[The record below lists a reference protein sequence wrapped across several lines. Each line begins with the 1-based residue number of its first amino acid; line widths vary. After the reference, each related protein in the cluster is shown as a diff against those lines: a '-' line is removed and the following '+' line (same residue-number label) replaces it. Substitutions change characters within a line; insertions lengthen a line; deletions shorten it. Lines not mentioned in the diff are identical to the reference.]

1 MKAEDQTGNIGHTAR
16 LALVLALTVLT
27 VVLTVENLLLGWEL
41 WMLPVLAAG
50 LLAAWALMIL
60 NSLPGR
66 TMTILFSSM
75 LMLETFYY
83 GAHCANLF
91 RIAPVAIVAMM
102 LYALTM
108 DRRLVRC
115 GIAVGY
121 VTTFFRLAGEIL
133 GGQFDPGAENV
144 FITVAHL
151 ALLAFA
157 GFVCLRF
164 VGLWE
169 SLQSGHGQQMAR
181 LEAEREQ
188 INDFLTNVSHEIRTP
203 VNAVIGLSKLLERR
217 AEAAELKRD
226 LLSVQD
232 AGLRIAD
239 ELDDILDYTEV
250 DMDRAAVTDAPY
262 MPASLVN
269 DVLSEVRRGLKKGV
283 ALVVDVDPAIPSVL
297 TGDRVKL
304 RRVLRHLIENGLKF
318 TEEGC
323 VAVEIGAANR
333 PYGVNLCLRVADTGP
348 GIDADTRERLSE
360 RFYKRSSGRTQSTG
374 GLGLGL
380 PIVSGFVRLMGGFVV
395 LGEAVGGGAA
405 VTVSI
410 PQGIADAAPCMALE
424 RREDLRAVG
433 CVNFRNIEHPAARE
447 AYQRA
452 LRHAVKRLGLQMA
465 LIEDIAALGAALD
478 DASVTHLLMDAGS
491 YAAASDVAEA
501 FAARGTVIVATDGD
515 FALPKDSRAHL
526 LGMPMCTFQLVSLL
540 NASGD
545 DALTLERAR
554 VTFPGVRALI
564 VDDEPTNLTVAEGL
578 LSAYDMTVAT
588 VGSGAEAIR
597 MYEEEPF
604 DLVFMDHM
612 MPGMDGVEAA
622 RRLRVIEREKGRDL
636 FIIALTANTV
646 SGAKALFRREGFDG
660 FVAKPIDVLELDR
673 TLRTVLPRATAVES
687 EDAARPDAPGQTLAE
702 GLARA
707 GVSMR
712 AGLGYCGD
720 RLSLYTDVLTQFAAS
735 GPARLEELRRFSE
748 AKDWAGYAISVHAV
762 KGTAKMIGAQ
772 DVSDQAA
779 ALETA
784 AKAGDAAAVLARHGA
799 FMADYAALVEAI
811 SGLTQSPEPPEE
823 PAPQA
828 VNAEA
833 ARALLHDLAAALDD
847 FDADAA
853 EAALRALEAG
863 VGEALGGALH
873 TLREQIDA
881 FDFKAAGETVA
892 DAMAR
897 LEGRGDA

>member
-60 NSLPGR
+60 NTLPGR

-121 VTTFFRLAGEIL
+121 ITTFFRLAGEIL
-133 GGQFDPGAENV
+133 GGQFDFGAENV

-169 SLQSGHGQQMAR
+169 SLQSGHGQQMAQ
-181 LEAEREQ
+181 LEAERAQ

-250 DMDRAAVTDAPY
+250 DMDRAAVTDEPY

-269 DVLSEVRRGLKKGV
+269 DVLSEVRRGLRKGV
-283 ALVVDVDPAIPSVL
+283 ALVVDVDPAIPCVL

-304 RRVLRHLIENGLKF
+304 KRVLRHLIENGLKF
-318 TEEGC
+318 TEMGC
-323 VAVEIGAANR
+323 VAVEIGATER

-348 GIDADTRERLSE
+348 GIDADTREHLSE

-380 PIVSGFVRLMGGFVV
+380 PIVSGFVRLMGGFMV
-395 LGEAVGGGAA
+395 LGEAEGGGAE

-424 RREDLRAVG
+424 RREGMRVVA

-452 LRHAVKRLGLQMA
+452 LRHAATRLGLQMT
-465 LIEDIAALGAALD
+465 LIEDPAALEAALD

-491 YAAASDVAEA
+491 YAAAPGAAEA
-501 FAARGTVIVATDGD
+501 FAARGTVIVAAGED
-515 FALPKDSRAHL
+515 FALPKNSRAHL
-526 LGMPMCTFQLVSLL
+526 LDRPICTFQAVSLL
-540 NASGD
+540 NTSNAPGEASEG
-545 DALTLERAR
+545 ER

-588 VGSGAEAIR
+588 ADSGPEALR
-597 MYEEEPF
+597 MYAEEPF

-622 RRLRVIEREKGRDL
+622 RRLRIVEREKGRNL
-636 FIIALTANTV
+636 YIIALTANTV
-646 SGAKALFRREGFDG
+646 SGAKALFRQEGFDG

-673 TLRTVLPRATAVES
+673 TLRTVLPRATVVRS
-687 EDAARPDAPGQTLAE
+687 EEAAPPEAPGQTLAE

-707 GVSMR
+707 GVSMQT
-712 AGLGYCGD
+712 GLGYCGN
-720 RLSLYTDVLTQFAAS
+720 RLSLYTDVLSQFAAS
-735 GPARLEELRRFSE
+735 GPVRLDELGRFLE
-748 AKDWAGYAISVHAV
+748 GEDWAGYAISVHAV
-762 KGTAKMIGAQ
+762 KSTSKMIGAQ
-772 DVSDQAA
+772 GVSDQAA
-779 ALETA
+779 ALEAA
-784 AKAGDAAAVLARHGA
+784 AKAGDAETILARHGA
-799 FMADYAALVEAI
+799 FMADYAALAEAVAT
-811 SGLTQSPEPPEE
+811 LTRTTEAAAE
-823 PAPQA
+823 PA
-828 VNAEA
+828 AEVTDPGA

-847 FDADAA
+847 YDADAA
-853 EAALRALEAG
+853 EAALRALEASG
-863 VGEALGGALH
+863 AAPGGTIR

-892 DAMAR
+892 EALA
-897 LEGRGDA
+897 LPEGRGDA